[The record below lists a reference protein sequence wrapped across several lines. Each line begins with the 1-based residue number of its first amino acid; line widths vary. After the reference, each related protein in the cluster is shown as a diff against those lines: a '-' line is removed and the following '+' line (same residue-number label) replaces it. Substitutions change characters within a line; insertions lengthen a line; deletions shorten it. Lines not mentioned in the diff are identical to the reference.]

1 MLYGIN
7 TETLEFL
14 ICISWYYRII
24 DEMKYLK
31 FAKNGNNLLNINK
44 REGDYGLPWHIKNQA
59 VWSGSE

>member
-24 DEMKYLK
+24 DEIKYLK
-31 FAKNGNNLLNINK
+31 FAKNENNLLNISK
-44 REGDYGLPWHIKNQA
+44 RKGDYGLP
-59 VWSGSE
+59 

>member
-7 TETLEFL
+7 TETLECL

-31 FAKNGNNLLNINK
+31 FAKNENNLLAFVLSLVEIGPVVL
-44 REGDYGLPWHIKNQA
+44 E
-59 VWSGSE
+59 